1 MFSILK
7 RFNKNQEKMFRDYIS
22 FKNFRGDFFG
32 GITSGIVALP
42 LAMAFGEQSG
52 LGAAAGLFGAIAIG
66 FFASLFCSTQQ
77 QISGPTAPMTA
88 VSMVVISQ
96 VVQSFDGNLNEAIPS
111 ILMVFFLAGIV
122 QIILGLIGVG
132 KYIKYIPY
140 PVISGFM
147 NGIAII
153 IIMGQIFPLLGYVA
167 SKDVEL
173 VEKNKSLAETKIMT
187 KIFQEIKSESQL
199 SLEDLALIEKKIV
212 IARQVSQDEI
222 LEESKAI
229 SDAQVKSAAG
239 IIKNLNRG
247 LKNINWLEFTF
258 VIFTVL
264 VIYGFKELLKLLPG
278 RIRFFDGLKKIASS
292 TPTTLIALVLVSAI
306 AIYFQFDLYTISE
319 IPQGFPGLHFELFSG
334 FSFDTIRPLLMAV
347 VSLALLGS
355 IDSLLTSVIVDT
367 KEKTQHN
374 SSQELFSQGVGN
386 SMAALFGGIP
396 GSSATVR
403 TLVNMNAGGKT
414 PLLGL
419 IASMV
424 FLRILLFFAP
434 IASKIP
440 SSVLAGVLITVGI
453 GIFDYRGLKAIR
465 KTPVGD
471 VLVMIIVTLLTVF
484 VDLVI
489 AVGVGLVISA
499 LIFMK
504 KMGDV
509 NAQKAEITRLDK
521 SEELPWDDEKGIDGK
536 IAEKIFVKHLGGPL
550 FFGNTTDLQILY
562 QQISDNSEYIIL
574 RMDRV
579 TYIDQSGLYTLEDII
594 SDLDK
599 RGKKVMMVCLQKQPE
614 YLIRRI
620 EIIPNLISEE
630 MNFKKFDEC
639 LVWLKRHIS
648 AT

>member
-1 MFSILK
+1 MFK
-7 RFNKNQEKMFRDYIS
+7 DYIT
-22 FKNFRGDFFG
+22 FKNLKGDFFG
-32 GITSGIVALP
+32 GITAGIVALP

-52 LGAAAGLFGAIAIG
+52 LGAAAGLLGAIAIG

-96 VVQSFDGNLNEAIPS
+96 IVQSFNGDVKTAIPS

-122 QIILGLIGVG
+122 QVLLGVIGVG

-153 IIMGQIFPLLGYVA
+153 IIMGQVFPLLGYVA
-167 SKDVEL
+167 SKDNEL
-173 VEKNKSLAETKIMT
+173 VEKNKALAETKIMT
-187 KIFQEIKSESQL
+187 KIFQDIKTDKTISF
-199 SLEDLALIEKKIV
+199 EDISNIENQIITAKK
-212 IARQVSQDEI
+212 VSQKEI
-222 LEESKAI
+222 EEEAKAI
-229 SDAQVKSAAG
+229 SDAQVKSTAG
-239 IIKNLNRG
+239 IIKNLDRG
-247 LKNINWLEFTF
+247 IKNINWLEFAF
-258 VIFTVL
+258 VISTVI
-264 VIYGFKELLKLLPG
+264 VIYGFKELIKLLPSS
-278 RIRFFDGLKKIASS
+278 IKFFDGLKKIASS
-292 TPTTLIALVLVSAI
+292 IPTTLIALILMSAI
-306 AIYFQFDLYTISE
+306 AIYFNFDLYTISQ
-319 IPQGFPGLHFELFSG
+319 IPLGFPGLHFEIFSG

-367 KEKTQHN
+367 KEKSQHN
-374 SSQELFSQGVGN
+374 SSQELFSQGIGN

-414 PLLGL
+414 RLSG
-419 IASMV
+419 IFASM
-424 FLRILLFFAP
+424 LLLSILLFFAP
-434 IASKIP
+434 IASMIP

-453 GIFDYRGLKAIR
+453 GIFDYRGLKAIN
-465 KTPVGD
+465 KTPIWD
-471 VLVMIIVTLLTVF
+471 VIVMVIVTLLTVF

-509 NAQKAEITRLDK
+509 NTKKAEITRLD
-521 SEELPWDDEKGIDGK
+521 EFDELPWNDEEGIPES
-536 IAEKIFVKHLGGPL
+536 IAKKVFVKHLGGPL

-562 QQISDNSEYIIL
+562 QQIPDSAEYVIL

-579 TYIDQSGLYTLEDII
+579 TYMDQSGLYTLEDIVI
-594 SDLDK
+594 DLER
-599 RGKKVMMVCLQKQPE
+599 RGQEVLMVGLQKQPE
-614 YLIRRI
+614 YLIRKI
-620 EIIPNLISEE
+620 EIIPNIVQDDI
-630 MNFKKFDEC
+630 NFKTYEEC
-639 LVWLKRHIS
+639 LQWLRDHVS
-648 AT
+648 HQDL

>member
-1 MFSILK
+1 MFK
-7 RFNKNQEKMFRDYIS
+7 DYIT
-22 FKNFRGDFFG
+22 FKNLKGDFFG
-32 GITSGIVALP
+32 GITAGIVALP

-66 FFASLFCSTQQ
+66 FFASIFCSTQQ

-96 VVQSFDGNLNEAIPS
+96 IVQSFNGDVKTAMPS

-122 QIILGLIGVG
+122 QVLLGIIGVG

-153 IIMGQIFPLLGYVA
+153 IIMGQVFPLLGYVA
-167 SKDVEL
+167 SKDNEL
-173 VEKNKSLAETKIMT
+173 VEKNKALAETKIMT
-187 KIFQEIKSESQL
+187 KIFQDIKTDKTISFEDISNIENQIVTAKKVSKKEI
-199 SLEDLALIEKKIV
+199 
-212 IARQVSQDEI
+212 
-222 LEESKAI
+222 EEEAKAI
-229 SDAQVKSAAG
+229 SDAQVKSTAG
-239 IIKNLNRG
+239 IIKNLDRG
-247 LKNINWLEFTF
+247 IKNINWLEFAF
-258 VIFTVL
+258 VISTVI
-264 VIYGFKELLKLLPG
+264 VIYGFKELIKLLPS
-278 RIRFFDGLKKIASS
+278 RIKFFDGLKKIASS
-292 TPTTLIALVLVSAI
+292 IPTTLIALILMSAI
-306 AIYFQFDLYTISE
+306 AIYFNFDLYTISQ
-319 IPQGFPGLHFELFSG
+319 IPLGFPGLHFEIFSG

-367 KEKTQHN
+367 KEKSQHN
-374 SSQELFSQGVGN
+374 SSQELFSQGIGN

-403 TLVNMNAGGKT
+403 TLVNMNSGGKT
-414 PLLGL
+414 RLSG
-419 IASMV
+419 IFASM
-424 FLRILLFFAP
+424 LLLSILLFFAP
-434 IASKIP
+434 IASMIP

-453 GIFDYRGLKAIR
+453 GIFDYRGLKAIN
-465 KTPVGD
+465 KTPIWD
-471 VLVMIIVTLLTVF
+471 VIVMVIVTLLTVF

-509 NAQKAEITRLDK
+509 NTKKAEITRLD
-521 SEELPWDDEKGIDGK
+521 ELDELPWDDEEGIPES
-536 IAEKIFVKHLGGPL
+536 IAKRVFVKHLGGPL

-562 QQISDNSEYIIL
+562 QQIPDSAEYVIL

-579 TYIDQSGLYTLEDII
+579 TYMDQSGLYTLEDIVI
-594 SDLDK
+594 DLER
-599 RGKKVMMVCLQKQPE
+599 RGQEVLMVGLQKQPE
-614 YLIRRI
+614 YLIRKI
-620 EIIPNLISEE
+620 EIIPNIVQDDI
-630 MNFKKFDEC
+630 NFKTFEEC
-639 LVWLKRHIS
+639 LQWLRDHVS
-648 AT
+648 HQD

>member
-1 MFSILK
+1 MFK
-7 RFNKNQEKMFRDYIS
+7 DYIT
-22 FKNFRGDFFG
+22 FKNLKGDFFG
-32 GITSGIVALP
+32 GITAGIVALP

-66 FFASLFCSTQQ
+66 FFSALFCSTQQ

-96 VVQSFDGNLNEAIPS
+96 IVQSFNGDVQAAIPS
-111 ILMVFFLAGIV
+111 ILMVFFLAGIMQV
-122 QIILGLIGVG
+122 LLGVIGVG

-153 IIMGQIFPLLGYVA
+153 IIMGQVFPLLGYVA
-167 SKDVEL
+167 SKDQEL
-173 VEKNKSLAETKIMT
+173 VEKNKALAETKIMT
-187 KIFQEIKSESQL
+187 KIFQDIKTDNTI
-199 SLEDLALIEKKIV
+199 SLEDIANIENQIITAKK
-212 IARQVSQDEI
+212 VSQKEI
-222 LEESKAI
+222 EEEAKAI
-229 SDAQVKSAAG
+229 SDAQVKSTAG
-239 IIKNLNRG
+239 IIKNLDRG
-247 LKNINWLEFTF
+247 IKNINWLEFAF
-258 VIFTVL
+258 VVSTVI
-264 VIYGFKELLKLLPG
+264 VIYGFKELIKILPS

-292 TPTTLIALVLVSAI
+292 IPTTLIALVLMSVI
-306 AIYFQFDLYTISE
+306 AIYFNFDLYTISQ
-319 IPQGFPGLHFELFSG
+319 IPQGFPGLHFEIFSG

-403 TLVNMNAGGKT
+403 TLVNMNSGGKT
-414 PLLGL
+414 RLSGIFASLLL
-419 IASMV
+419 LS
-424 FLRILLFFAP
+424 ILLFFAP
-434 IASKIP
+434 IASMIP

-453 GIFDYRGLKAIR
+453 GIFDYRGLKAIN
-465 KTPVGD
+465 KTPIWD
-471 VLVMIIVTLLTVF
+471 VVVMIIVTLLTVF

-509 NAQKAEITRLDK
+509 NTKRAEITRLD
-521 SEELPWDDEKGIDGK
+521 EFDELPWDDEEGIPED
-536 IAEKIFVKHLGGPL
+536 IAKRVFVKHLGGPL

-562 QQISDNSEYIIL
+562 QQIPDSAEYVIL

-579 TYIDQSGLYTLEDII
+579 TYMDQSGLYTLEDIVI
-594 SDLDK
+594 DLER
-599 RGKKVMMVCLQKQPE
+599 RGQEVLMVGLQKQPG
-614 YLIRRI
+614 YLLRKI
-620 EIIPNLISEE
+620 EVIPNIVQEDI
-630 MNFKKFDEC
+630 NFKTFEEC
-639 LVWLKRHIS
+639 LQWLRTHVSHKD
-648 AT
+648 